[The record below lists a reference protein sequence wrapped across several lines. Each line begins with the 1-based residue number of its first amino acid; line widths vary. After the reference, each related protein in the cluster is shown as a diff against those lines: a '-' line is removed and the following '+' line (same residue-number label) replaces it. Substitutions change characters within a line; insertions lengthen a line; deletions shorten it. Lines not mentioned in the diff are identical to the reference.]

1 MNTNFFPFKDNE
13 KEKIKNK
20 ENYKKAKIIS
30 YKELSKEDF
39 VEPFHFNKE
48 EFTEKEKL
56 IPKKNRLFNFV
67 EADDKNKNLKI
78 FDGVKFNSYI
88 NINNND
94 SNNNRNNHY
103 LNRKF
108 SNIIFN
114 RLNKL
119 NLTSEQNYNESV
131 VNKFYFCTKINF
143 VNTYKKKK
151 RKKSTITK
159 KSESFIKDFLL
170 NKTISETNHIK
181 NMNIYQS
188 SSKNLEDEKDKNIS
202 KPKELLNSKFKDLF
216 NETVKDFKRKDD
228 LKLAYTFHNINI
240 KNKNEKLK
248 HSRNN
253 NERIFSEI
261 NNKKNISQIKKDDS
275 LNNPKYIPHKEKH
288 NYIFYK
294 IKKGK
299 NKYNKNKI
307 HSENSGVKKQEK
319 KQILKNPINK
329 KNMRNKNADIFLPIK
344 KWDDSIEKD
353 LKKTESKFKSNQ
365 TFFPK
370 GLNHYPFYNSK
381 ENNKYKIKKN
391 KSTFNFRNLKRNKND
406 FPLFNIMNS
415 NPKEKENNFTKY
427 IHYYNDALCT
437 ICHPSPNNDS
447 NKFNITQ
454 KTRTYSITKNDLQLN
469 SYINQNKGEN
479 KYKLKKNNSK
489 KNIENKKEY
498 NRIILKEISNSFQNK
513 KEPVILKKAIKPSY
527 DEIIL
532 RKYESEFI
540 AVNEYF
546 K

>member
-1 MNTNFFPFKDNE
+1 MTF
-13 KEKIKNK
+13 
-20 ENYKKAKIIS
+20 
-30 YKELSKEDF
+30 
-39 VEPFHFNKE
+39 
-48 EFTEKEKL
+48 
-56 IPKKNRLFNFV
+56 
-67 EADDKNKNLKI
+67 
-78 FDGVKFNSYI
+78 
-88 NINNND
+88 
-94 SNNNRNNHY
+94 
-103 LNRKF
+103 
-108 SNIIFN
+108 
-114 RLNKL
+114 
-119 NLTSEQNYNESV
+119 EQNYNESV
-131 VNKFYFCTKINF
+131 VNKLYFCTKINF

-151 RKKSTITK
+151 RRKSTIIK

-170 NKTISETNHIK
+170 NKTISEMNHIK
-181 NMNIYQS
+181 NINIYQS
-188 SSKNLEDEKDKNIS
+188 SSKNLEDEKDKTIS
-202 KPKELLNSKFKDLF
+202 NPKELLNSKFKDLF

-228 LKLAYTFHNINI
+228 LKLTYTFHNSNL

-253 NERIFSEI
+253 NERFNPIFSEI

-275 LNNPKYIPHKEKH
+275 LNNSKYIPHKENH

-294 IKKGK
+294 IKKRK
-299 NKYNKNKI
+299 NKCDPNKI

-415 NPKEKENNFTKY
+415 NPKESENNFTKY

-447 NKFNITQ
+447 NKFNMAQ
-454 KTRTYSITKNDLQLN
+454 KTRTFSITKNDLQLN
-469 SYINQNKGEN
+469 SYINQNKEEN
-479 KYKLKKNNSK
+479 KYKLTKN
-489 KNIENKKEY
+489 
-498 NRIILKEISNSFQNK
+498 NSFQNK
-513 KEPVILKKAIKPSY
+513 KDPVILKKVIKPSY
-527 DEIIL
+527 NEIIL

-546 K
+546 NS